1 LRVTRGGATFRSVAG
16 QHASPQLVR
25 RRRLKNPTAPKEDPL
40 PFRRHLS
47 FANVTAAL
55 ALFVALGGTGYAAI
69 RIPANSVGN
78 AQIQTNAVSASKI
91 RAGAVGAS
99 DIRRG
104 AVGASEIRA
113 NAVGSSEIRRD
124 GVGSSE
130 IRRGAIGSS
139 EIHDGAIAAADIG
152 NGVINPTALS
162 AATRA
167 LFQAATLRAAVDGSG
182 TPAAGNAKTVTRMS
196 AGQYTVTFPSDVS
209 GCFYSATPVAVKD
222 DTPVAGSTVRVSSA
236 GTSSPS
242 DVLVETF
249 NAGASHADEPFHLI
263 VDC

>member
-1 LRVTRGGATFRSVAG
+1 
-16 QHASPQLVR
+16 
-25 RRRLKNPTAPKEDPL
+25 L

-69 RIPANSVGN
+69 RIPAKSVGN
-78 AQIQTNAVSASKI
+78 AQLQTNAVSASKI
-91 RAGAVGAS
+91 RAAAVGAS
-99 DIRRG
+99 EIGHG

-139 EIHDGAIAAADIG
+139 EIHDSSISAADFG
-152 NGVINPTALS
+152 SGVINPTALS
-162 AATRA
+162 PATRA
-167 LFQAATLRAAVDGSG
+167 AFQAATLRAAVDDTG
-182 TPAAGNAKTVTRMS
+182 TLAAGNAKSVTRTS
-196 AGQYTVTFPSDVS
+196 VGSHGQYTVTFASDVS
-209 GCFYSATPVAVKD
+209 GCFYSATPVVIKD
-222 DTPVAGSTVRVSSA
+222 DTPDAGSAVRVSSGA
-236 GTSSPS
+236 PS
-242 DVLVETF
+242 APSNVLVETF
-249 NAGASHADEPFHLI
+249 NAAGTHTDEPFHLI